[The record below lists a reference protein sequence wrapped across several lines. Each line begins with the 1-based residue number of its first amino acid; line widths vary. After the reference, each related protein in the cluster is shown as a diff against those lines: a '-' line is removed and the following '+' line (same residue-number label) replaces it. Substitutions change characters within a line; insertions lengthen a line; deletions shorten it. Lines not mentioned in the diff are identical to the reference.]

1 MALRPVSQRWKNM
14 GSSAF
19 DDFVRREQS
28 SARES
33 KEDAVDWQDEKKRW
47 LRHLDELFSEVTGY
61 LKPYVDD
68 GQIAIKFE
76 TVELNEEYIGPYVAP
91 VMVIGIGRKTTKLEP
106 VGTLLIGS

>member
-14 GSSAF
+14 GSRAF

-47 LRHLDELFSEVTGY
+47 LRRLDELFSEVTGY

-68 GQIAIKFE
+68 GQIAIEFE

-91 VMVIGIGRKTTKLEP
+91 VMVIGTGRKTTKLEP